1 MEYTVEFYGW
11 ANSVIITV
19 ENDEIEEYMG
29 MVDCEIEV
37 KNSGETIHTTTLDK
51 IRNSMYPKTYRN
63 HTDLYNEYAKKFN
76 EYKITYEEYKGFGG
90 SYTIKTDEIFD
101 IKNLHFKFLNFNPF
115 INVTVLEDLEY
126 TNGDIDFNDDFDF
139 VGKSNE
145 ETIYPFK
152 KISTK
157 TQQNVSIESNLGS
170 TIDNLNNLTDMINKK
185 IENDVES
192 EKSIIAH
199 SHLYDINPLDKDGNL

>member
-76 EYKITYEEYKGFGG
+76 
-90 SYTIKTDEIFD
+90 
-101 IKNLHFKFLNFNPF
+101 
-115 INVTVLEDLEY
+115 
-126 TNGDIDFNDDFDF
+126 
-139 VGKSNE
+139 
-145 ETIYPFK
+145 
-152 KISTK
+152 
-157 TQQNVSIESNLGS
+157 
-170 TIDNLNNLTDMINKK
+170 
-185 IENDVES
+185 
-192 EKSIIAH
+192 
-199 SHLYDINPLDKDGNL
+199 